1 MRTGKPSWIF
11 HTVPQAGEF
20 GNDTWENE
28 SWQYTGNTNNWTLMS
43 ADEELVYDFTN
54 PSVANRSQETS
65 ECLSL
70 KKYVEE
76 AFLWRV

>member
-1 MRTGKPSWIF
+1 LDYPIALKAGIVKDIADAIADGRCPTG
-11 HTVPQAGEF
+11 
-20 GNDTWENE
+20 
-28 SWQYTGNTNNWTLMS
+28 MS